1 MNANLDR
8 KWLFNHW
15 TIHFKLVVWGSPGE
29 YKRNKFRTFIRLS
42 GWWLNQPIWKICSS
56 KWVHLHQF
64 SGWKFQKNIWV
75 ATTQIRFSSVAFLW
89 ITFQRSH
96 LSRSSN
102 YRWDFLWIPR
112 PEFAIQS
119 SRLWVSFN
127 ERLITPWGN
136 GKIKHFDRIFQEK
149 WWFDILHPNFCLN
162 QEMFKAWKKGGPS
175 ELQSRVDFVQ
185 SVFRK

>member
-56 KWVHLHQF
+56 KWVHLHQC

-96 LSRSSN
+96 WIMGIWR
-102 YRWDFLWIPR
+102 IPR

-119 SRLWVSFN
+119 SRLCFFFN

-136 GKIKHFDRIFQEK
+136 GKIKHFDGIFQGK
-149 WWFDILHPNFCLN
+149 MVIWHFTPNFFLN